1 MTKVK
6 RKYDDDYLNYG
17 FIFVDKGN
25 EQLPQCVICLKT
37 FSNASMKPYQLKQH
51 QVKVHSQLAEK
62 NRSYFELKAHQVKK
76 MRLDTTGQFQ
86 TTSKAMLTA
95 SYEVSLQVAKAK
107 KPYNIAETLIKPCL
121 VECATILL
129 DSNAV
134 SKIKQVSLSNDTIKS
149 RIDDMA
155 CNIKSKLIANIKASP
170 VFAIQ
175 LDESVD
181 VANLSQL
188 MVFVRYVHNQAIEE
202 DFLFC
207 RPLETTTKASDVFKL
222 VEEFFETEKLDWNK
236 LVGVCTDGAPAMLGA
251 RSGFVELVKRK
262 NPNIIATHCI
272 IHREALASRTMPEE
286 LKQTLD
292 SAIKILNYIKASAL
306 NSRLFRRL
314 CQDMESEHQNLVY
327 HTSVRWLSKG
337 NMLNRLVLLLQ
348 EVIEFLEIQKKRE
361 LKSIITDSIFQKRLA
376 YLADIFGHL
385 NELNR
390 KLQGM
395 DSNIIVQ
402 RDKIAAF
409 IAKLE
414 LWKGKIQSGG
424 SVASFPTLHKMF
436 GMTGISSV
444 IQSDVVE
451 HLDKLTCEFHR
462 YFPSIEDD
470 TPTMA
475 LTRNPFRFPVAGVQ
489 DDEENTQEQFLE
501 MIHDS
506 AAKASFEDNTL
517 GKFWAIMINIYPKVA
532 AKPLSLLTAFS
543 STYLCE
549 SAFSNVVTIKTKA
562 RNSMLNLESDLRCA
576 ISKLKPDIKLIVAE
590 KQQQKSH

>member
-1 MTKVK
+1 M
-6 RKYDDDYLNYG
+6 
-17 FIFVDKGN
+17 
-25 EQLPQCVICLKT
+25 
-37 FSNASMKPYQLKQH
+37 
-51 QVKVHSQLAEK
+51 
-62 NRSYFELKAHQVKK
+62 
-76 MRLDTTGQFQ
+76 
-86 TTSKAMLTA
+86 
-95 SYEVSLQVAKAK
+95 
-107 KPYNIAETLIKPCL
+107 
-121 VECATILL
+121 
-129 DSNAV
+129 
-134 SKIKQVSLSNDTIKS
+134 
-149 RIDDMA
+149 
-155 CNIKSKLIANIKASP
+155 
-170 VFAIQ
+170 
-175 LDESVD
+175 
-181 VANLSQL
+181 
-188 MVFVRYVHNQAIEE
+188 
-202 DFLFC
+202 
-207 RPLETTTKASDVFKL
+207 
-222 VEEFFETEKLDWNK
+222 
-236 LVGVCTDGAPAMLGA
+236 CTDGAPAMLGA

-385 NELNR
+385 NELNC

-451 HLDKLTCEFHR
+451 HLDKLTCEFHW

-475 LTRNPFRFPVAGVQ
+475 LTRNPFRFSVAGVQ
-489 DDEENTQEQFLE
+489 DDEENTQE
-501 MIHDS
+501 
-506 AAKASFEDNTL
+506 
-517 GKFWAIMINIYPKVA
+517 
-532 AKPLSLLTAFS
+532 
-543 STYLCE
+543 
-549 SAFSNVVTIKTKA
+549 
-562 RNSMLNLESDLRCA
+562 
-576 ISKLKPDIKLIVAE
+576 
-590 KQQQKSH
+590 

>member
-1 MTKVK
+1 
-6 RKYDDDYLNYG
+6 
-17 FIFVDKGN
+17 
-25 EQLPQCVICLKT
+25 
-37 FSNASMKPYQLKQH
+37 
-51 QVKVHSQLAEK
+51 
-62 NRSYFELKAHQVKK
+62 
-76 MRLDTTGQFQ
+76 
-86 TTSKAMLTA
+86 
-95 SYEVSLQVAKAK
+95 
-107 KPYNIAETLIKPCL
+107 
-121 VECATILL
+121 
-129 DSNAV
+129 
-134 SKIKQVSLSNDTIKS
+134 
-149 RIDDMA
+149 MA

-188 MVFVRYVHNQAIEE
+188 MVFVRYVHNQAVEE

-222 VEEFFETEKLDWNK
+222 VEEFFETEKLDWDK
-236 LVGVCTDGAPAMLGA
+236 LCGVCTDGAPVMLGA

-306 NSRLFRRL
+306 NTRLFRRL

-337 NMLNRLVLLLQ
+337 NMLNRLVILLQ
-348 EVIEFLEIQKKRE
+348 EVIEFLEIQNKRE
-361 LKSIITDSIFQKRLA
+361 LKSIITDSIFQMRLA

-424 SVASFPTLHKMF
+424 SVAAFPTLHKMF
-436 GMTGISSV
+436 GMTSICSV
-444 IQSDVVE
+444 VQSDVVE
-451 HLDKLTCEFHR
+451 HFDKLTCEFHR
-462 YFPSIEDD
+462 YFPSIEAD

-489 DDEENTQEQFLE
+489 EDEENTQEQFLE
-501 MIHDS
+501 LIHDS

-517 GKFWAIMINIYPKVA
+517 DKFWAIMMNIYPKVA
-532 AKPLSLLTAFS
+532 AKPLSLLTAFT

-576 ISKLKPDIKLIVAE
+576 ISKVKPDIKLIVAE

>member
-1 MTKVK
+1 
-6 RKYDDDYLNYG
+6 
-17 FIFVDKGN
+17 
-25 EQLPQCVICLKT
+25 
-37 FSNASMKPYQLKQH
+37 
-51 QVKVHSQLAEK
+51 
-62 NRSYFELKAHQVKK
+62 
-76 MRLDTTGQFQ
+76 
-86 TTSKAMLTA
+86 
-95 SYEVSLQVAKAK
+95 
-107 KPYNIAETLIKPCL
+107 
-121 VECATILL
+121 
-129 DSNAV
+129 
-134 SKIKQVSLSNDTIKS
+134 
-149 RIDDMA
+149 MA

-202 DFLFC
+202 DFFFC

-306 NSRLFRRL
+306 NSRLSRRL

-424 SVASFPTLHKMF
+424 NVASFPTLHKMF

-517 GKFWAIMINIYPKVA
+517 GKFWAIMMNIYPKVA

>member
-1 MTKVK
+1 MLFPRFSKYPCTMT
-6 RKYDDDYLNYG
+6 LLSHALM
-17 FIFVDKGN
+17 I
-25 EQLPQCVICLKT
+25 
-37 FSNASMKPYQLKQH
+37 
-51 QVKVHSQLAEK
+51 LAC
-62 NRSYFELKAHQVKK
+62 
-76 MRLDTTGQFQ
+76 D
-86 TTSKAMLTA
+86 
-95 SYEVSLQVAKAK
+95 
-107 KPYNIAETLIKPCL
+107 
-121 VECATILL
+121 
-129 DSNAV
+129 
-134 SKIKQVSLSNDTIKS
+134 IKS
-149 RIDDMA
+149 E
-155 CNIKSKLIANIKASP
+155 LIANLKASP

-222 VEEFFETEKLDWNK
+222 VEEFFETEKLDWDK
-236 LVGVCTDGAPAMLGA
+236 LDSVCTDGAPAMLGA
-251 RSGFVELVKRK
+251 RSGFVEFVKRK
-262 NPNIIATHCI
+262 NPNIIATHCM

-306 NSRLFRRL
+306 NTRLFQKL

-327 HTSVRWLSKG
+327 HTSVRSLSKG
-337 NMLNRLVLLLQ
+337 NMFNHLVLLLQ

-414 LWKGKIQSGG
+414 LWKGKIQSGR
-424 SVASFPTLHKMF
+424 SVVAFPTLHKN
-436 GMTGISSV
+436 
-444 IQSDVVE
+444 DWNE
-451 HLDKLTCEFHR
+451 
-462 YFPSIEDD
+462 
-470 TPTMA
+470 
-475 LTRNPFRFPVAGVQ
+475 
-489 DDEENTQEQFLE
+489 
-501 MIHDS
+501 
-506 AAKASFEDNTL
+506 
-517 GKFWAIMINIYPKVA
+517 
-532 AKPLSLLTAFS
+532 
-543 STYLCE
+543 
-549 SAFSNVVTIKTKA
+549 
-562 RNSMLNLESDLRCA
+562 
-576 ISKLKPDIKLIVAE
+576 
-590 KQQQKSH
+590 

>member
-1 MTKVK
+1 
-6 RKYDDDYLNYG
+6 
-17 FIFVDKGN
+17 
-25 EQLPQCVICLKT
+25 
-37 FSNASMKPYQLKQH
+37 
-51 QVKVHSQLAEK
+51 
-62 NRSYFELKAHQVKK
+62 
-76 MRLDTTGQFQ
+76 
-86 TTSKAMLTA
+86 
-95 SYEVSLQVAKAK
+95 
-107 KPYNIAETLIKPCL
+107 
-121 VECATILL
+121 
-129 DSNAV
+129 
-134 SKIKQVSLSNDTIKS
+134 
-149 RIDDMA
+149 
-155 CNIKSKLIANIKASP
+155 
-170 VFAIQ
+170 
-175 LDESVD
+175 
-181 VANLSQL
+181 
-188 MVFVRYVHNQAIEE
+188 
-202 DFLFC
+202 
-207 RPLETTTKASDVFKL
+207 
-222 VEEFFETEKLDWNK
+222 
-236 LVGVCTDGAPAMLGA
+236 
-251 RSGFVELVKRK
+251 
-262 NPNIIATHCI
+262 
-272 IHREALASRTMPEE
+272 MPEE

-402 RDKIAAF
+402 RYKIAAF

-462 YFPSIEDD
+462 YFLFIEDD

-517 GKFWAIMINIYPKVA
+517 GKFWAIMMNIYPKVA